1 MLFLDQKYLE
11 FIENLNEGIWIID
24 ADAKTTFVNTH
35 MAEMLGYTLNEMIG
49 KHIFYFMDEA
59 VIESAKNNLQRRAQ
73 GLRESLQFEFKHK
86 NGRKV
91 ITSLNTYPLL
101 HNDGKYNGALAAI
114 TDITERK
121 DLGKIVHQLEIKFKS
136 IFDYAS
142 IGLAILSKNM
152 QIIDA
157 NDDFCEKLQYSK
169 DEIVN
174 ISFLSIILPENKS
187 ELISNI
193 DKLIDGTSDAFMA
206 EYKFIRKNGSTGWG
220 FTNYFAVK
228 EGRNKEIK
236 IIFSLRDITEKKNI
250 EYELIK
256 SEALFRNILEHSDAA
271 ITICDR
277 ELRSLYANPAAF
289 DQFGKKREAVPPRR
303 HMCEE
308 LPNLSG
314 HYEKWEKRVLDCF
327 SSGIANQ
334 YSDVDQIG
342 SKSISSESYTNP
354 IRDKKGN
361 IFAVAIFFRDVTKRK
376 QIEKESH
383 EQEKFTVLGK
393 MAAHLSHEIRSP
405 LASISMNVDLLSK
418 NLKLGERQQK
428 SFEIIDE
435 EIKRLNHLLKEILS
449 FSGEFHLNKMNFD
462 IKETIENIYSIFKA
476 SFKCKNIKFVNSV
489 NSQIIHADA
498 DKIKSVF
505 ICLIENSMEAIDN
518 NGDIK
523 VYSHCISNDNIFEL
537 FNDNIFEFFIKDSGC
552 GFENNAKLFDPFY
565 TTKEKGTGLGL
576 PIAKNIIEKHGGTIN
591 LVSSRPGETIFKIN
605 LPINEKNNQ

>member
-1 MLFLDQKYLE
+1 MLFLDQKFLE

-24 ADAKTTFVNTH
+24 ADANTTFVNTR
-35 MAEMLGYTLNEMIG
+35 MAEMLGYTPNEMIG
-49 KHIFYFMDEA
+49 KHLFYFMDEA
-59 VIESAKNNLQRRAQ
+59 VVESAKNNLQRRAQ
-73 GLRESLQFEFKHK
+73 GLRENLRFEFKHK
-86 NGRKV
+86 NGREV
-91 ITSLNTYPLL
+91 ITSLNTYPLMQ
-101 HNDGKYNGALAAI
+101 NDGKYNGALAAI

-142 IGLAILSKNM
+142 IGLAILSKDM
-152 QIIDA
+152 QILDA
-157 NDDFCEKLQYSK
+157 NDNFCEKLQYSK
-169 DEIVN
+169 DEILN
-174 ISFLSIILPENKS
+174 IGLLSIILPENKS
-187 ELISNI
+187 EVLDNI

-206 EYKFIRKNGSTGWG
+206 EYKFIRKKGSIGWG

-228 EGRNKEIK
+228 EGKNKEIK

-256 SEALFRNILEHSDAA
+256 SEALFRNVLEHSDAA

-277 ELRSLYANPAAF
+277 ELRSLYANSSAF

-303 HMCEE
+303 HMCEG

-314 HYEKWEKRVLDCF
+314 YYEKWEKRVLDCF
-327 SSGIANQ
+327 SSGIAYQ

-342 SKSISSESYTNP
+342 SNSISSESYTNP
-354 IRDKKGN
+354 IRDEKGN

-383 EQEKFTVLGK
+383 EQEKFAVLGK

-462 IKETIENIYSIFKA
+462 IKEAIENIYSIFKA

-552 GFENNAKLFDPFY
+552 GLENNAKLFDPFY

>member
-1 MLFLDQKYLE
+1 MLFLDQKFLE

-24 ADAKTTFVNTH
+24 ADANTTFVNTR
-35 MAEMLGYTLNEMIG
+35 MAEMLGYTPNEMIG
-49 KHIFYFMDEA
+49 KHLFYFMDEA
-59 VIESAKNNLQRRAQ
+59 MVESAKNNLQRRAQ
-73 GLRESLQFEFKHK
+73 GLRENLRFEFKHK
-86 NGRKV
+86 NGREV
-91 ITSLNTYPLL
+91 ITSLNTYPLMQ
-101 HNDGKYNGALAAI
+101 NDGKYNGALAAI

-142 IGLAILSKNM
+142 IGLAILSKDM
-152 QIIDA
+152 QILDA
-157 NDDFCEKLQYSK
+157 NDNFCEKLQYSK
-169 DEIVN
+169 DEILN
-174 ISFLSIILPENKS
+174 IGLLSIILPENKS
-187 ELISNI
+187 EVLDNI

-206 EYKFIRKNGSTGWG
+206 EYKFIRKKGSIGWG

-228 EGRNKEIK
+228 EGKNKEIK

-256 SEALFRNILEHSDAA
+256 SEALFRNVLEHSDAA

-277 ELRSLYANPAAF
+277 ELRSLYANSSAF

-303 HMCEE
+303 HMCEG

-314 HYEKWEKRVLDCF
+314 YYEKWEKRVLDCF
-327 SSGIANQ
+327 SSGIAYQ

-342 SKSISSESYTNP
+342 SNSISSESYTNP
-354 IRDKKGN
+354 IRDEKGN

-383 EQEKFTVLGK
+383 EQEKFAVLGK

-462 IKETIENIYSIFKA
+462 IKEAIENIYSIFKA

-552 GFENNAKLFDPFY
+552 GLENNAKLFDPFY